1 MRTKK
6 MSKAL
11 KWALFILLALLL
23 FCFQN
28 APVRIGLCEN
38 VLFILPFAVAFA
50 CYEGLVP
57 SLAMSVVCGLFW
69 DYSAQ
74 REFGF
79 CALALC
85 IICVSANLVMKYF
98 ARPIY
103 VSCLVCCCAAAL
115 VFVLCDY
122 FFFFV
127 LKGYENVAALFFE
140 NCVERFFKT
149 AVFSAIMAYAVK
161 KIYDISPNR
170 AKFDFD

>member
-6 MSKAL
+6 MSKAI
-11 KWALFILLALLL
+11 KWALYVLLALLL

-28 APVRIGLCEN
+28 APVRIGLFEN

-57 SLAMSVVCGLFW
+57 SLVLSVVLGLFW

-98 ARPIY
+98 ARPIF
-103 VSCLVCCCAAAL
+103 VSTLVCTCAAAL
-115 VFVLCDY
+115 LYILADF

-127 LKGYENVAALFFE
+127 LKGYENVGALFFVAV
-140 NCVERFFKT
+140 VERFFKT
-149 AVFSAIMAYAVK
+149 AVFSAIMAYVVK
-161 KIYDISPNR
+161 KIYDVSPNR

>member
-11 KWALFILLALLL
+11 KWALYVLLALLL

-28 APVRIGLCEN
+28 APVKIGLFQN
-38 VLFILPFAVAFA
+38 VLFMLPFAVAFA
-50 CYEGLVP
+50 CFEGMVP
-57 SLAMSVVCGLFW
+57 SLVMSVVCGLFW

-85 IICVSANLVMKYF
+85 IICVAVNLVMKYF
-98 ARPIY
+98 ARPVF
-103 VSCLVCCCAAAL
+103 VSVFASACAAAL
-115 VFVLCDY
+115 VFILADF

-127 LKGYENVAALFFE
+127 LKGYENVGALFLKA
-140 NCVERFFKT
+140 CVERFFKT
-149 AVFSAIMAYAVK
+149 AVFSALTCFVVK

>member
-6 MSKAL
+6 MAKFF
-11 KWALFILLALLL
+11 KWALYVLLALVL

-28 APVRIGLCEN
+28 APVRIGLFQN
-38 VLFILPFAVAFA
+38 ILFLLPFAVAFS
-50 CYEGLVP
+50 CYEGMIP
-57 SLAMSVVCGLFW
+57 SLVMSTVCGLFW

-79 CALALC
+79 CALVLC
-85 IICVSANLVMKYF
+85 IICVSVNLVMKFF
-98 ARPIY
+98 ARPVF
-103 VSCLVCCCAAAL
+103 VSAFACACAAAL
-115 VFVLCDY
+115 VFVVLDF

-127 LKGYENVAALFFE
+127 LKGYENVGALFIKA
-140 NCVERFFKT
+140 CVDRFFKT
-149 AVFSAIMAYAVK
+149 AVFSAAMVFVVK

>member
-6 MSKAL
+6 IAKFI
-11 KWALFILLALLL
+11 KWTAYVLLALVL

-28 APVRIGLCEN
+28 APVRIGLFEN
-38 VLFILPFAVAFA
+38 ILFLLPFAVAFA
-50 CYEGLVP
+50 CYEEIVP
-57 SLAMSVVCGLFW
+57 SLVVSVICGLFW

-79 CALALC
+79 CALTLC
-85 IICVSANLVMKYF
+85 ICCIVANLVMKYF
-98 ARPIY
+98 VRPVF
-103 VSCLVCCCAAAL
+103 VSVFACACAAAL
-115 VFVLCDY
+115 VFVVLDF

-127 LKGYENVAALFFE
+127 LKGYEGVGALFME

-149 AVFSAIMAYAVK
+149 AVFSAAMAFVVK
-161 KIYDISPNR
+161 KIYDLSPNR

>member
-11 KWALFILLALLL
+11 KWALYVLLALLL

-28 APVRIGLCEN
+28 APVKIGLCQN

-57 SLAMSVVCGLFW
+57 SLAVSVVFGLFW

-79 CALALC
+79 CALMLC
-85 IICVSANLVMKYF
+85 IFCVSANLVMKYF
-98 ARPIY
+98 ARPIF
-103 VSCLVCCCAAAL
+103 VSTLACTCVAAL
-115 VFVLCDY
+115 VFVLADF

-127 LKGYENVAALFFE
+127 LRGYENVSALFLGAV
-140 NCVERFFKT
+140 VERFFKT
-149 AVFSAIMAYAVK
+149 AVFSAVMVYLVK